1 MKKNKS
7 IIKVYIDTAE
17 KNFVKKSTMF
27 FKKQN
32 IPHEQ
37 KSLEDGDLNI
47 VLKTHDVFCVE
58 RKRYDDFASSYIT
71 GHLQDQAVRMNKNQ
85 KYYAVIIHGGMDDI
99 YRAANYNPA
108 LKRIKNKKTIDKM
121 YHRMELIYKCPC
133 FFVDSDVEYFTTV
146 MAISETLAKASG
158 LNMIVKSEISVKKNK
173 PLSILMQAEK
183 IGQKTAELLLKEFG
197 SPKAVLSASRDEL
210 LEINGVGDGTVTEL
224 KRLKEA
230 YDNGKEI

>member
-1 MKKNKS
+1 MAKQKS

-17 KNFVKKSTMF
+17 KDFVKKSIMF
-27 FKKQN
+27 FKKQK
-32 IPHEQ
+32 IPYEE
-37 KSLEDGDLNI
+37 KSLEDGDLRV
-47 VLKTHDVFCVE
+47 VLKNHDVFCVE

-71 GHLQDQAVRMNKNQ
+71 GHLQDQAVRMNENQ
-85 KYYAVIIHGGMDDI
+85 KYYAVIIHGSMEDI
-99 YRAANYNPA
+99 YRAANFNPA
-108 LKRIKNKKTIDKM
+108 LKRIKNKNTIDKM

-133 FFVDSDVEYFTTV
+133 FFVDSDIEYFKTV
-146 MAISETLAKASG
+146 MAISETLAKAGG
-158 LNMIVKSEISVKKNK
+158 LTTIVKTEISVKKNK

-183 IGQKTAELLLKEFG
+183 IGQKTAELLLQEFG

-230 YDNGKEI
+230 YENGKEI

>member
-1 MKKNKS
+1 MAKKKS

-17 KNFVKKSTMF
+17 KDFVKKSVMF
-27 FKKQN
+27 FKKQK
-32 IPHEQ
+32 IPYEE
-37 KSLEDGDLNI
+37 KSLEDGDLRV

-71 GHLQDQAVRMNKNQ
+71 GHLQDQAVRMNEKQ
-85 KYYAVIIHGGMDDI
+85 KYYAVIVHGGMEDI

-108 LKRIKNKKTIDKM
+108 LKRIKNKNTIDKM

-133 FFVDSDVEYFTTV
+133 FFVDSDIEYFKTV
-146 MAISETLAKASG
+146 MAISETLAKAGG
-158 LNMIVKSEISVKKNK
+158 LTTIVKTEVGVKKNK

-183 IGQKTAELLLKEFG
+183 IGQKTAELLLQEFG
-197 SPKAVLSASRDEL
+197 SPKNVLSASRDEL

-230 YDNGKEI
+230 YENGKEI

>member
-1 MKKNKS
+1 MAKKKS

-17 KNFVKKSTMF
+17 KDFVKKSIMF
-27 FKKQN
+27 FKKQK
-32 IPHEQ
+32 IPYEE
-37 KSLEDGDLNI
+37 KSLEDGDLRV

-71 GHLQDQAVRMNKNQ
+71 GHLQDQAVRMNENQ
-85 KYYAVIIHGGMDDI
+85 KYYAVIVHGGMEDI

-108 LKRIKNKKTIDKM
+108 LKRIKNKNTIDKM

-133 FFVDSDVEYFTTV
+133 FFVDSDIEYFKTV
-146 MAISETLAKASG
+146 MAISETLAKAGG
-158 LNMIVKSEISVKKNK
+158 LTTIVKTEVGVKKNK

-183 IGQKTAELLLKEFG
+183 IGQKTAELLLQEFG
-197 SPKAVLSASRDEL
+197 SPKNVLSASRDEL

-230 YDNGKEI
+230 YENGKEI

>member
-1 MKKNKS
+1 MAKKKS

-17 KNFVKKSTMF
+17 QGFRTKSIAF
-27 FKKQN
+27 FKKQK
-32 IPHEQ
+32 IPYEE

-58 RKRYDDFASSYIT
+58 RKRYDDFVSSYIT
-71 GHLQDQAVRMNKNQ
+71 GHLQDQAVRMNKTQ
-85 KYYAVIIHGGMDDI
+85 KYYAVIIHGGMEDI

-108 LKRIKNKKTIDKM
+108 LKRIKNKNSIDKM

-133 FFVDSDVEYFTTV
+133 FFVDSDIEYFKTI
-146 MAISETLAKASG
+146 MAISETLAKAGG
-158 LNMIVKSEISVKKNK
+158 LNTIVKTEINVKKNK

-197 SPKAVLSASRDEL
+197 SPRAVLEASREDL
-210 LEINGVGDGTVTEL
+210 LEVNGVGDGTVTEL